1 MRKGKIIVCAVL
13 ALLLCVGAIL
23 CASAQDEPSPDAV
36 DLQTSVEEVTWVT
49 RVVEYTKQNKE
60 ALLGLLGDGAI
71 LVLAFLI
78 KKKSANIKRGTDVT
92 NAAQGAMVSAVN
104 GMIDGYNA
112 MKASY
117 DQYGATEVD
126 RNRVIGVL
134 VAQNTAM
141 LEIMM
146 TAYGSSKN
154 LAQGIKDLMYLKY
167 ANYMKQIGDD
177 EQILAI
183 VEAVK
188 QNINSVG
195 IERVD
200 PEQTEVEAA
209 AVEV

>member
-13 ALLLCVGAIL
+13 ALLLCFGAIL
-23 CASAQDEPSPDAV
+23 CASAQDEPSPDAA
-36 DLQTSVEEVTWVT
+36 DSQTSVEETTWVT
-49 RVVEYTKQNKE
+49 RVIEYVDANK
-60 ALLGLLGDGAI
+60 ATLLGLLGDGVI
-71 LVLAFLI
+71 LVLALLI
-78 KKKSANIKRGTDVT
+78 KMKSSKIKTGTDAT
-92 NAAQGAMVSAVN
+92 NASQGAVVTAVN

-117 DQYGATEVD
+117 DQYGTTEAD
-126 RNRVIGVL
+126 RNRVVGAL

-141 LEIMM
+141 LEILM
-146 TAYGSSKN
+146 TAYGNSKN
-154 LAQGIKDLMYLKY
+154 LPQGVKDLIYLKY
-167 ANYMKQIGDD
+167 ANCMKQLGDD

-188 QNINSVG
+188 QNINSAG

-209 AVEV
+209 TAEV

>member
-1 MRKGKIIVCAVL
+1 MRKEKIIICVLL
-13 ALLLCVGAIL
+13 ALFLCLSTALFVSALEDPTLGA
-23 CASAQDEPSPDAV
+23 A

-49 RVVEYTKQNKE
+49 RVVEYAKQNKE

-71 LVLAFLI
+71 LVLALLI
-78 KKKSANIKRGTDVT
+78 KKKSAKIKQGTDVT

-117 DQYGATEVD
+117 DQYGVTEAD
-126 RNRVIGVL
+126 RNRVVGAL

-141 LEIMM
+141 LEILM
-146 TAYGSSKN
+146 TAYGNSKN
-154 LAQGIKDLMYLKY
+154 LPQGVKDLIYLKY
-167 ANYMKQIGDD
+167 ANCMKQLGDD

-188 QNINSVG
+188 QNINSVV